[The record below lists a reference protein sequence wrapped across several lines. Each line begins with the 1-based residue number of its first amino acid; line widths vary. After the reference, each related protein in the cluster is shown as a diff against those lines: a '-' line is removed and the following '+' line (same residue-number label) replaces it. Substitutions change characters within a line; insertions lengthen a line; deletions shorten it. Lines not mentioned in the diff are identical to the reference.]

1 MSCVAILRTKAF
13 RSLLVD
19 TSAKLFIVFIVLSF
33 LGGLFLGLFFRLFV
47 YLGAGGSDVDEAF
60 GGAEIGPEDGVVH
73 VPASCLVSAATC
85 FSSTCF
91 SSATR

>member
-1 MSCVAILRTKAF
+1 M
-13 RSLLVD
+13 D
-19 TSAKLFIVFIVLSF
+19 F